1 MRILTIFLL
10 LLSFLTSLSIGSDL
24 PDPVKTELI
33 ASVREIKPGDTLRV
47 GVLFEIDPSWHI
59 SWKNPGD
66 SGLPTSVSFSFPEGF
81 TVGEL
86 EWPIPIVFKQ
96 PGGILDYG
104 YKGSI
109 LLLAEV
115 KSSLKLSKATT
126 ININADV
133 SWTSCSEICIPG
145 KANLDLEIPL
155 TDSSIKANAGEFE
168 KWMDLLPTKSGSSKS
183 PFIYNIDSKLNHDKN
198 KSNFTLSLNWKTK
211 AKDVEWIPDVNRA
224 LEIENISVDAENNDT
239 EIVFS
244 VLKLQ
249 GQGISSNNI
258 DSLVTYVNE
267 EGKRRGVSVS
277 IPLKGL

>member
-1 MRILTIFLL
+1 MRILTISL
-10 LLSFLTSLSIGSDL
+10 LLSFLTSLSVGSDL
-24 PDPVKTELI
+24 PDPVRTELI
-33 ASVREIKPGDTLRV
+33 ASVKEMKPGDTFRV

-86 EWPIPIVFKQ
+86 EWPIPTVFKQ
-96 PGGILDYG
+96 PGGIVDYG

-115 KSSLKLSKATT
+115 KSPIRPLNVKLIPVK
-126 ININADV
+126 ADV

-155 TDSSIKANAGEFE
+155 SDSSIQANASEFG
-168 KWMDLLPTKSGSSKS
+168 KWIDLLATNSELSKS
-183 PFIYNIDSKLNHDKN
+183 PFIYNIDSKLNHNKN

-211 AKDVEWIPDVNRA
+211 PKDVEWIPDVNRA
-224 LEIENISVDAENNDT
+224 LEIENISVNTRNNESD
-239 EIVFS
+239 IVFS
-244 VLKLQ
+244 ASKLRDQ
-249 GQGISSNNI
+249 TISPNKF
-258 DSLVTYVNE
+258 DSIVTYVNE
-267 EGKRRGVSVS
+267 EGKRRGVIIP

>member
-1 MRILTIFLL
+1 
-10 LLSFLTSLSIGSDL
+10 G
-24 PDPVKTELI
+24 LI
-33 ASVREIKPGDTLRV
+33 ASVKEIKPGDIFRV
-47 GVLFEIDPSWHI
+47 GVLFEIDPTWHI

-96 PGGILDYG
+96 PGGIVDYG

-115 KSSLKLSKATT
+115 KSSLKLSEATT

-155 TDSSIKANAGEFE
+155 TDSSIKANAGEFG
-168 KWMDLLPTKSGSSKS
+168 KWMDLLPTNSESSKS
-183 PFIYNIDSKLNHDKN
+183 PFIYNIDSKLNHDKT
-198 KSNFTLSLNWKTK
+198 KSNFTLSLNWKMNPK
-211 AKDVEWIPDVNRA
+211 NVEWIPDVNRA
-224 LEIENISVDAENNDT
+224 LEIENISVNTRNNESD
-239 EIVFS
+239 IVFS
-244 VLKLQ
+244 ASKLKDQ
-249 GQGISSNNI
+249 TIYSNKF
-258 DSLVTYVNE
+258 DSIVTYVNE
-267 EGKRRGVSVS
+267 EGKRRGVSIS